1 MSKYRVYLSLAAI
14 LFALVS
20 LVGGVALPANDER
33 VVSLVEISA
42 TDEPPP
48 VNVATVSASEPGAKH
63 SGTRETDG
71 GDNAPTHVARLRRR
85 AFVRGSFF
93 SRFISMHSADA
104 SSYYVDSWAAFLV
117 AIG

>member
-48 VNVATVSASEPGAKH
+48 PSKATVSQNENPSKRVESDA
-63 SGTRETDG
+63 TDG